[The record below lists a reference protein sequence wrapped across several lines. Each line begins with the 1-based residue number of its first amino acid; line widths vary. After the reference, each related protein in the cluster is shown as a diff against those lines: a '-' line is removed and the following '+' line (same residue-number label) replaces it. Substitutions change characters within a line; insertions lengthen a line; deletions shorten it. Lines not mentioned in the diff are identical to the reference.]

1 MRPNKLIMSAFGPYS
16 EKVEIEL
23 NKLGNN
29 GLYLITGDTGAGKT
43 TIFDAI
49 TFALFGEASG
59 NSREA
64 YMFRSKYARP
74 EMPTEV
80 ELYFTYAD
88 KQYYIKRNPE
98 YDRPKS
104 RGEGITTE
112 KANAQLHLPNGKIIT
127 KVKEVNSAIT
137 EILGVDKNQFT
148 QIAMIA
154 QGDFLKLLLASTD
167 ERKKI
172 FQKLFKTQNYFML
185 QEKLKV
191 ESGKLSREYENLKNS
206 ISQYINGITVD
217 DESIY
222 FGDVIKAK
230 SNEIS
235 FEETVNLIKKLISDD
250 ENSIL
255 IVTDQKEKLQKE
267 LDEIKSRIIKA
278 EDVLMAKSDF
288 EKNEFDF
295 RIESEKE
302 NELKKEFEQG
312 KRKLSEAKELY
323 EQSAKIEA
331 VLSDYDELSKM
342 QNKLNSNKVFIDKS
356 NESLCDFEV
365 KIKFV
370 EEEIVKLSDELKT
383 LEKTCEEKINLQNE
397 KEKIENEKEKI
408 KNLCN
413 VIDDIEKLRERF
425 LKLYNSYKEKN
436 INTDQLELE
445 LKEKTKIYLEAQAGI
460 LGETLETDKP
470 CPVCGSINH
479 PKIAVKPEFVPSK
492 EELDTLNE
500 CVNKANAELSDL
512 RSKAGNAKGILTEKE
527 ESANKEI
534 TSLLGEYSIEDAK
547 NVITVRVSCLD
558 SSIGVLSE
566 KLSEIQAKIKRREE
580 ISDIFPRKNEELQA
594 TKENYAE
601 LISDIKIKLNENVSL
616 KKRVSELKTKLTY
629 DSKDDAQNQIN
640 FLNLKAKKIENE
652 YEIILKAVN
661 DSREKLVSLKSAR
674 EEILKRMS
682 GENGID
688 AEKEANNKLVVED
701 RLKELDYKAKI
712 LHSRFTSNKMSLD
725 NILAKFSEIKS
736 IEEKWMWMKAL
747 SNTANGNIS
756 GREKIMLETYIQM
769 TYFDR
774 IINRANTRLMVMSG
788 GQYELKRRVEAE
800 NNRSQTGL
808 ELDVIDHYNG
818 TLRSVKTLSGG
829 ESFKASLSLALGL
842 SDEIQ
847 SSAGGVKLDTMFVD
861 EGFGSLDE
869 DSLIQAI
876 NALSTLADGNRLV
889 GIISHVS
896 ELKDRISTQICVK
909 KDKFSGSSVEL
920 VY

>member
-16 EKVEIEL
+16 EKVVIEL
-23 NKLGNN
+23 DKLGKN

-59 NSREA
+59 NSRESS
-64 YMFRSKYARP
+64 MFRSKYAKP
-74 EMPTEV
+74 ETPTEV

-88 KQYYIKRNPE
+88 KQYHVKRNPE

-104 RGEGITTE
+104 RGEGVTTE
-112 KANAQLHLPNGKIIT
+112 KANAEFHLPNGKIIT
-127 KVKEVNSAIT
+127 KVKEVNSAIV

-154 QGDFLKLLLASTD
+154 QGDFLKLLLSSTD

-191 ESGKLSREYENLKNS
+191 ESGKLSHEYDSIKSS

-217 DESIY
+217 EESIY
-222 FGDVIKAK
+222 FPDVVKAK
-230 SNEIS
+230 SEELS
-235 FEETVNLIKKLISDD
+235 FEETVKLIKKLISDD
-250 ENSIL
+250 IKSENDIL
-255 IVTDQKEKLQKE
+255 QQKKKLQND

-278 EDVLMAKSDF
+278 EDVLLAKSDF
-288 EKNEFDF
+288 EKNESDF
-295 RIESEKE
+295 RIESEKQD
-302 NELKKEFEQG
+302 ELKVKFDFEKG
-312 KRKLSEAKELY
+312 KLSKAREFY

-331 VLSDYDELSKM
+331 VLSDYDELSQL
-342 QNKLNSNKVFIDKS
+342 QNKLGSNKAFIEKGD
-356 NESLCDFEV
+356 EVLCGFEE
-365 KIKFV
+365 KIKSV
-370 EEEIVKLSDELKT
+370 EEEIVKLADELKT
-383 LEKTCEEKINLQNE
+383 LDKAGEEIINFQNE
-397 KEKIENEKEKI
+397 KEKLENEKKKV

-413 VIDDIEKLRERF
+413 DIDDIQNLRER
-425 LKLYNSYKEKN
+425 LLNLYNSYKDKSIHAE
-436 INTDQLELE
+436 QLELE
-445 LKEKTKIYLEAQAGI
+445 HKEKTIIYLEAQAGI
-460 LGETLETDKP
+460 LGESLETNKP

-479 PKIAVKPEFVPSK
+479 PKIAVKPEFVPTK
-492 EELDTLNE
+492 EELDMLKDRID
-500 CVNKANAELSDL
+500 KANVDVSDA
-512 RSKAGNAKGILTEKE
+512 RSEAGKAKGTLTEKE
-527 ESANKEI
+527 NSANVEI
-534 TSLLGEYSIEDAK
+534 SSLLGEFSIEDAK
-547 NVITVRVSCLD
+547 PVIIDKLSDLD
-558 SSIGVLSE
+558 SSIRVLDE
-566 KLSEIQAKIKRREE
+566 EINEIQAKIERREE
-580 ISDIFPRKNEELQA
+580 ISNILPRKNTEIESIR
-594 TKENYAE
+594 ENYANV
-601 LISDIKIKLNENVSL
+601 ISSIKIKSNENMSL
-616 KKRVSELKTKLTY
+616 KKRISELKSKLTF
-629 DSKDDAQNQIN
+629 DTRDEAQNEIS
-640 FLNLKAKKIENE
+640 LLKKEAKKIENE
-652 YEIILKAVN
+652 YEIVLKAVN
-661 DSREKLVSLKSAR
+661 YNRERLVSIESAR

-682 GENGID
+682 GEIDID
-688 AEKEANNKLVVED
+688 AEIEVNKKLVVEE
-701 RLKELDYKAKI
+701 RLKELDNKAKI
-712 LHSRFTSNKMSLD
+712 LHSRFTSNKSCLD
-725 NILAKFSEIKS
+725 NILAKFFEIKDV
-736 IEEKWMWMKAL
+736 EEKWMWMKAL

-896 ELKDRISTQICVK
+896 ELKERISTQICVK
-909 KDKFSGSSVEL
+909 KDKFSGSYIEL
-920 VY
+920 IY